1 MHFWIFC
8 TWQRSGRPCR
18 RLFDGAIATQLK
30 QATHFMGQWNTR
42 PTSSFIVLSFTNMQ
56 IIWFTKLSWSRLES
70 MICPHVSTFTDL
82 EKTQIKIAN
91 SDAGHL
97 VMSMRQGRGGDLCNR
112 GDPPSNMTCH
122 RYQPSPNIKWTR
134 LPFSHKM
141 CHKSFPKP
149 PSRLCLCVSERSS
162 WFWEADERQFVQ
174 TRAPREAEGRWW
186 LPLVNGPGNLKWAL
200 SSWKQR
206 SCHTTWEWCE
216 NQRRKEPT

>member
-1 MHFWIFC
+1 M
-8 TWQRSGRPCR
+8 
-18 RLFDGAIATQLK
+18 
-30 QATHFMGQWNTR
+30 
-42 PTSSFIVLSFTNMQ
+42 
-56 IIWFTKLSWSRLES
+56 
-70 MICPHVSTFTDL
+70 STFL
-82 EKTQIKIAN
+82 SGENQNQNCKFGR
-91 SDAGHL
+91 GHL

-141 CHKSFPKP
+141 CSLRHESFPKP

-174 TRAPREAEGRWW
+174 TRVPREAERRRWW

-216 NQRRKEPT
+216 NQRRKKPTKVMMYFWNGGGSILVWDR